1 MIPVKEN
8 GILKCYCIYVDDA
21 LVLVKEG
28 QIDTILKAFH
38 SFHNTLRFTI
48 DKFENEDVLFLEIK
62 NYE

>member
-1 MIPVKEN
+1 MPFMEN
-8 GILKCYCIYVDDA
+8 GILKCYCRYVDDA

-38 SFHNTLRFTI
+38 SFRKTLRFTV
-48 DKFENEDVLFLEIK
+48 DKFENEDVHFLEIK